1 MKIKKKKLRQ
11 KEKTFVSPTIDEIV
25 DYCNERKNN
34 INATTF
40 WNFYESKG
48 WLVGKTKM
56 KDWKA
61 AIRTWESKEKTNK
74 SQSFSTSNCIRER
87 RASELLGGQN

>member
-1 MKIKKKKLRQ
+1 METNLNNSSGENKKEKSCVKKKKHLSAQRLMKLWIIAT
-11 KEKTFVSPTIDEIV
+11 KE
-25 DYCNERKNN
+25 KNN

-61 AIRTWESKEKTNK
+61 AIRTWESKEN
-74 SQSFSTSNCIRER
+74 
-87 RASELLGGQN
+87 